1 MHVALDLIDQSLLG
15 AVGIGI
21 EQVVRPQQHHHGG
34 QQINDGLNQIIAVD
48 IDVCVNLFARCN
60 RQANECVAKAFFE
73 PFAGEL
79 LLKMLAIDSRQCF
92 FPARWTRARCI
103 IDAAV

>member
-1 MHVALDLIDQSLLG
+1 MHVTLDLIDQNFFRG
-15 AVGIGI
+15 VKIRDEAG
-21 EQVVRPQQHHHGG
+21 VRPQQHHHRG
-34 QQINDGLNQIIAVD
+34 QQISDGLNQIIAVD

>member
-1 MHVALDLIDQSLLG
+1 MHVTLDLIDQNFFRG
-15 AVGIGI
+15 VKIRDEAG
-21 EQVVRPQQHHHGG
+21 VRPQQHHHGG
-34 QQINDGLNQIIAVD
+34 QQISDGLNQIIAVD

>member
-21 EQVVRPQQHHHGG
+21 EQVVRPQQHHHRG
-34 QQINDGLNQIIAVD
+34 QQISDGLNQIIAVD
-48 IDVCVNLFARCN
+48 VDVCVDLFARCN
-60 RQANECVAKAFFE
+60 RQTNKCVSKTFFK
-73 PFAGEL
+73 PLAGKL
-79 LLKMLAIDSRQCF
+79 LLEMLPIDSRQCF
-92 FPARWTRARCI
+92 FPARWTRARSI